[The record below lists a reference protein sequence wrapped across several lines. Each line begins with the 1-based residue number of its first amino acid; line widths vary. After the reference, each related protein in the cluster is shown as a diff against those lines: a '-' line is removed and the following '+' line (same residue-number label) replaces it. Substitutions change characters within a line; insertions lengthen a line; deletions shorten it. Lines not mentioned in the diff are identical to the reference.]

1 MVYDTAN
8 KLAQELKMSPEYT
21 EYEKAK
27 ELVADNEATR
37 TLIDEYHRLQIQAQ
51 ATLASGRKDD
61 EVMQKLQK
69 LGELLQFDAAASNY
83 LMAEFRLNRMMADIY
98 KTLAEAVGID
108 LSMLEN

>member
-8 KLAQELKMSPEYT
+8 KLAQELRLSAEYT
-21 EYEKAK
+21 EYENAK
-27 ELVADNEATR
+27 EQVAGNDATR

-51 ATLASGRKDD
+51 AALASGRKDD
-61 EVMQKLQK
+61 EAMQKLQK
-69 LGELLQFDAAASNY
+69 IGELLQFDAAAANY